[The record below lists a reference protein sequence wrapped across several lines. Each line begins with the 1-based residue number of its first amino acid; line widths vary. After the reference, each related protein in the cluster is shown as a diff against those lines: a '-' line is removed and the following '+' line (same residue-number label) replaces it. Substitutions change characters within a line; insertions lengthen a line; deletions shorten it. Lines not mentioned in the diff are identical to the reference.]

1 MSGNVKS
8 GPLIIKLIATHLNNE
23 INQEVTYFFQ
33 NCVPA
38 NLKNIFTLGSVNRE
52 MRTVEKLDF
61 ETVHQYENQAQAS
74 DKGSHPVMRYCMIL
88 IDVHDVNDNAP
99 EIWLKSLL
107 VVVSENAVPGMV
119 ALINVLDQDSGI
131 NRQVSCSMCSM

>member
-1 MSGNVKS
+1 S
-8 GPLIIKLIATHLNNE
+8 L
-23 INQEVTYFFQ
+23 
-33 NCVPA
+33 
-38 NLKNIFTLGSVNRE
+38 NRE

-131 NRQVSCSMCSM
+131 NGQPSYADLLKEKQPPGAFMFLPQILI